1 MSEAPTS
8 EDKTMAMLAHLSII
22 ILGVVGPLIFWLVTK
37 DKSEFQR
44 DQSREALNFGI
55 LYTLAM
61 IASTIP
67 IAVFIGLLLSSAVWI
82 TMLVFTIMAAMAVN
96 RGEMYRYPVNWRLV
110 K

>member
-55 LYTLAM
+55 VGTLALLASALLM
-61 IASTIP
+61 I
-67 IAVFIGLLLSSAVWI
+67 VFIGFLLYPAVAI
-82 TMLVFTIMAAMAVN
+82 AILVFTIMAAMAVN

>member
-61 IASTIP
+61 IASTIL